1 MASKKEIR
9 QSETR
14 VVKRSEINLNR
25 LNPKRHSDENIALQ
39 VRNLKNVGYLG
50 GIVMNETT
58 HNLLD
63 GHRRI
68 FALDRIHK
76 YDGTPETDYEVKIEV
91 TALDE
96 NEEKRQMTYMAIGNT
111 KADLDL
117 IANYSADIDLSGL
130 GFTEAEM
137 KALEAFNAKEEDIF
151 KPTPRGFAPTEGD
164 VANAVNG
171 NNYSQ
176 PVRPESS
183 VEEFFDFLPSATQQV
198 KGTENLT
205 PEEKKAIVMEGNAK
219 NKENILKH
227 SEVGLTNLVL
237 EFPDMDSKVYFCEFF
252 GFDAEKD
259 TADGTVIIDKF
270 EE

>member
-14 VVKRSEINLNR
+14 IVKRSEINLNR

-205 PEEKKAIVMEGNAK
+205 PEEKKALVLEGKNK
-219 NKENILKH
+219 NKENIAGYDDNAKAQITL
-227 SEVGLTNLVL
+227 SFEGLET
-237 EFPDMDSKVYFCEFF
+237 KYAFCEAL
-252 GFDAEKD
+252 GIDPDAEFCVGEEVL
-259 TADGTVIIDKF
+259 TAIGS
-270 EE
+270 